1 MNGMYADSQTRAIR
15 RRRRQARREAA
26 LCLALIVILLLAGY
40 LTELT
45 GCYR

>member
-26 LCLALIVILLLAGY
+26 LCLALILILLLAGY